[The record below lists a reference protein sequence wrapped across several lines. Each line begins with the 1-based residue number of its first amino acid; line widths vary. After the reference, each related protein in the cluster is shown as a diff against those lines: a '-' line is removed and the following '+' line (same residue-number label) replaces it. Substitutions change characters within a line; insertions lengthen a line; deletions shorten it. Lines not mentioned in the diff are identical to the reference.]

1 MSDLSPLIAACA
13 AAKAVWE
20 EADRKLVGQSCIGPE
35 WDAYQAAEAA
45 VVLHPCRT
53 LEEVREKA
61 AFFLAD
67 DSAYDTLRN
76 CYTGEWEALSVFLQS
91 LSGEVPVEMGGAG
104 NG

>member
-1 MSDLSPLIAACA
+1 MSDLSSLIAACA
-13 AAKAVWE
+13 TAKSVWE
-20 EADRKLVGQSCIGPE
+20 EADQKLVGVTDEGPE
-35 WDAYQAAEAA
+35 WIAYQAAEAA

-53 LEEVREKA
+53 LEEVRTKA

-91 LSGEVPVEMGGAG
+91 LSGVVPVEMGGSA